1 MYAVTGITG
10 QVGGV
15 VALALLAAGHD
26 VRAVVRSAE
35 RGVTWAA
42 QGCEVAVAD
51 MHDVQALTRA
61 FAGTEGVFILLPPNF
76 DPSEGFPESRAWIE
90 AIHESLATARPGR
103 VVCLST
109 IGAQAEAPN
118 LLRQLSMLEAAL
130 GSLPM
135 PVAFLRAGWFMEN
148 TLWDIEPA
156 QTTGVIDSYLQPLDQ
171 PVPMVATADVGR
183 VAAELLQED
192 WRGVRVVELEGPVRV
207 SPLDIAASL
216 SVLLGRPVRARE
228 VPRDSWEALFRAQGM
243 RNPQPRV
250 QMLDG
255 FNAGWI
261 RFESCEHETRKG
273 TLSLQRVLE
282 GLTSARVD

>member
-26 VRAVVRSAE
+26 VRAVVRSVE
-35 RGVTWAA
+35 KGRTWAA
-42 QGCEVAVAD
+42 QGCDVAVAE
-51 MHDVQALTRA
+51 MHDVQALTQA
-61 FAGTEGVFILLPPNF
+61 FAGTDGVFILLPPNF
-76 DPSEGFPESRAWIE
+76 DPSEGFPESRALIDTIRQ
-90 AIHESLATARPGR
+90 ALAAAGPRR

-109 IGAQAEAPN
+109 IGAQADQPN
-118 LLRQLSMLEAAL
+118 LLRQLSLLEAAL

-156 QTTGVIDSYLQPLDQ
+156 QLTGVIDSYLQPLDQ
-171 PVPMVATADVGR
+171 AVPMVATADVGR

-192 WRGVRVVELEGPVRV
+192 WQGVRVVELEGPVRV
-207 SPLDIAASL
+207 SPLDIAAGL
-216 SVLLGRPVRARE
+216 SALLGKPVRARA
-228 VPRDSWEALFRAQGM
+228 VPRDSWEDLFRAQGM
-243 RNPQPRV
+243 RNPLPRV

-261 RFESCEHETRKG
+261 RFEAGERGTRKG
-273 TLSLQRVLE
+273 GLSLYSVLE
-282 GLTSARVD
+282 GLTSRID